1 MDDKRETE
9 TSQTRKERKEEPYNR
24 VCTYNPLL
32 AYIFLRYNA
41 SELVHFC
48 QHHGYGHKALLL
60 LSHRFHHRICTT
72 AAIVLASTCTSATA
86 AAAAAAAA
94 AATTTTAA
102 TAATTAAA
110 PALSV
115 RASLI
120 CRVSTCKVISNESL
134 FYVG

>member
-1 MDDKRETE
+1 
-9 TSQTRKERKEEPYNR
+9 

-48 QHHGYGHKALLL
+48 QHHGYGHEALLL

-86 AAAAAAAA
+86 AAAATATATAAAA
-94 AATTTTAA
+94 AAAAA

-120 CRVSTCKVISNESL
+120 CRVSTCKVISNESIVL
-134 FYVG
+134 